1 MRECSRCLI
10 KESSDTIT
18 FDTEGVC
25 GVCRNVEKKFNGAVD
40 WNVRRQELDAIVA
53 KAKARGDQYDCL
65 IPGSFAKDSTFQMLF
80 CVRELG
86 LRPLVVR
93 YNHWHYRPQNEENM
107 VNTLKQLGIDFIDVR
122 VNWKVV
128 REMTREAI
136 MRRGDG
142 CIHCHQGV
150 SAIPIQMALK
160 FKIPLVMFGESLSE
174 YQQFGY
180 TTEGYE
186 LWDEERYNKAMSL
199 GLRPEDM
206 WEFIKDKGFDRRD
219 LMPFQYPPREEIEAL
234 GLKAICLGNYI
245 SWDTKA
251 QVARIKNEL
260 GWKGAPVEGRP
271 DEYDYEKVECFAQG
285 QRDFSKFVKR
295 GFGRANHLANI
306 DIRHGHMTRAAGD
319 ELQNLHDGKRPHSLD
334 KFLEMTGFSE
344 EEFMEI
350 LRSHQVDPWD
360 DNGRNYQ
367 TSDPLPDIDKWV

>member
-1 MRECSRCLI
+1 MRECVKCLT
-10 KESSDTIT
+10 KESADTIT
-18 FDTEGVC
+18 FDAEGVC

-40 WNVRRQELDAIVA
+40 WGVRRQELDAIVA

-93 YNHWHYRPQNEENM
+93 YNHWHYRPQNEANM

-122 VNWKVV
+122 VNWKIV

-136 MRRGDG
+136 LRRGDG
-142 CIHCHQGV
+142 CAHCHQGV
-150 SAIPIQMALK
+150 SAMPIQMALK
-160 FKIPLVMFGESLSE
+160 YKIPLVIFGESLAE

-180 TTEGYE
+180 STDGYE

-206 WEFIKDKGFDRRD
+206 WEFIKDRGFDRRD

-245 SWDTKA
+245 QWDTKA
-251 QVARIKNEL
+251 QVERIKSEL
-260 GWKGAPVEGRP
+260 GWKGNVVESSFE
-271 DEYDYEKVECFAQG
+271 DYDKTECYAQG
-285 QRDFSKFVKR
+285 QREFSKFIKR
-295 GFGRANHLANI
+295 GFGRSHHLANI
-306 DIRHGHMTRAAGD
+306 AIRHGHMTRAEGD
-319 ELQNLHDGKRPHSLD
+319 ELQNLHDGKRPQSLD
-334 KFLEMTGFSE
+334 KFLEMMGFSE

-360 DNGRNYQ
+360 DNGKNYEA
-367 TSDPLPDIDKWV
+367 SPALPDIDQWR